1 MKTKIKVIVML
12 IVMFLYGGVTIN
24 TNLAYGQNVVREG
37 NTFVAKSATK
47 ESVETKTNY
56 VYKDSKGTIYPIYL
70 SPKGKAYYKK
80 IDKDGKVKKV
90 YTPEIGRQINP
101 DAYKDNKN
109 TNN

>member
-1 MKTKIKVIVML
+1 MVKKSKVIVML
-12 IVMFLYGGVTIN
+12 IVIFLYGGVTIN
-24 TNLAYGQNVVREG
+24 TFGQNVVRDG
-37 NTFVAKSATK
+37 NAFIAKSATK

-56 VYKDSKGTIYPIYL
+56 VYKDSKGVVYPIYL

-101 DAYKDNKN
+101 DAYKNNKN